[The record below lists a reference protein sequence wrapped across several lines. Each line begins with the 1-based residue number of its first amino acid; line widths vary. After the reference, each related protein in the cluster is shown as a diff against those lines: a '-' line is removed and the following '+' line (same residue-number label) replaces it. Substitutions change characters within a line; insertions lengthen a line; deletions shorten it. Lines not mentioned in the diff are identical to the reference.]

1 MFKTLAMSLAIVVVS
16 SFSQFTQANEID
28 IHNPYKMV
36 DQVASKTF
44 SRIKREKA
52 NIEKNPDVLRDI
64 VSQELMPYVDS
75 KYAALKVLGKYYR
88 NYPKEMVYE
97 YINDF
102 EPYIVS
108 TYANALTYYNDQTV
122 EFEPEKDF
130 TNEKQVSVKA
140 LVKDSGKPDI
150 KLTFIVRKNNETGEW
165 RAYDM
170 VVEGISLVS
179 SKQSEFES
187 ILRQQGLQTV
197 IDLIKDKSKQKIEI
211 TATK

>member
-1 MFKTLAMSLAIVVVS
+1 MFRILAMSFAIIVS
-16 SFSQFTQANEID
+16 SLSAAAWAADID
-28 IHNPYKMV
+28 TTNPYKMV
-36 DQVASKTF
+36 DQVATKTF
-44 SRIKREKA
+44 GRIKSEKA
-52 NIEKNPDVLRDI
+52 NIEKNPEVLRDI

-75 KYAALKVLGKYYR
+75 NYAAMKVLGKYYR
-88 NYPKEMVYE
+88 NYPKEKVYE

-102 EPYIVS
+102 QPYIVS

-130 TNEKQVSVKA
+130 SDEKQVSVKA
-140 LVKDSGKPDI
+140 IVKDPGKPDI
-150 KLTFIVRKNNETGEW
+150 KLAFIVRKDRKTGAW
-165 RAYDM
+165 QAYDM

-197 IDLIKDKSKQKIEI
+197 IDLMKEKTSQKIDINPE
-211 TATK
+211 K